1 VTASVMYG
9 GAVDDRTANLVA
21 ALVVALSDELE
32 AGSSHV
38 AGQSAVGTAALAT
51 LLSAP
56 GARVEAL
63 SRVLGLTGSGTVR
76 LVDRLVAAELV
87 ERRRDAADQR
97 GVSLWLTDRGRAA
110 ATDVVTRRREVVARV
125 LAPLSDAQRA
135 VVAEAVEP
143 VLAHLVE
150 DRSQAD
156 RVCRFCD
163 YSVCPP
169 ADCPV
174 ERAVT

>member
-1 VTASVMYG
+1 M
-9 GAVDDRTANLVA
+9 DDRTANLFA

-32 AGSSHV
+32 AGSAHV

-56 GARVEAL
+56 GARVDAL
-63 SRVLGLTGSGTVR
+63 GRVLGLTGSGAVR
-76 LVDRLVAAELV
+76 LVDRLVAADLV
-87 ERRRDAADQR
+87 ERRRDTTDQR
-97 GVSLWLTDRGRAA
+97 GVTLWLTDQGRAA
-110 ATDVVTRRREVVARV
+110 ATEVVTRRREVVARV

-135 VVAEAVEP
+135 AVAEATEP
-143 VLAHLVE
+143 VLAHLVK
-150 DRSQAD
+150 DRSRAD

-174 ERAVT
+174 ESSVP

>member
-1 VTASVMYG
+1 M
-9 GAVDDRTANLVA
+9 DDRTANLVA

-32 AGSSHV
+32 AGGTHV

-56 GARVEAL
+56 GARVDAL
-63 SRVLGLTGSGTVR
+63 GRVLGLTGSGTVR

-87 ERRRDAADQR
+87 ERRRDISDQR
-97 GVSLWLTDRGRAA
+97 GVSLWLTDQGRAA
-110 ATDVVTRRREVVARV
+110 ATHVVTRRREVVARA
-125 LAPLSDAQRA
+125 LAPLSDAQRV

-143 VLAHLVE
+143 VLAQLVK
-150 DRSQAD
+150 DRSHAD

-163 YSVCPP
+163 YSVCPQ

-174 ERAVT
+174 ERSVP

>member
-1 VTASVMYG
+1 M
-9 GAVDDRTANLVA
+9 DDRTANLFA
-21 ALVVALSDELE
+21 ALVVALSDELD
-32 AGSSHV
+32 AGSTRV
-38 AGQSAVGTAALAT
+38 AGQSAVGAAALAT

-56 GARVEAL
+56 GARVDAL
-63 SRVLGLTGSGTVR
+63 GRVIGLTGSGTVR
-76 LVDRLVAAELV
+76 LVDRLVAANLV
-87 ERRRDAADQR
+87 ERRRDTTDQR
-97 GVSLWLTDRGRAA
+97 AVSLWLTAQGRVA

-143 VLAHLVE
+143 VLAHLVK
-150 DRSQAD
+150 DRSRAD

-174 ERAVT
+174 ENAVS

>member
-1 VTASVMYG
+1 M
-9 GAVDDRTANLVA
+9 DDRTANLFA

-32 AGSSHV
+32 AGNTHV

-56 GARVEAL
+56 GARVDAL
-63 SRVLGLTGSGTVR
+63 GRVIGLTGSGTVR

-87 ERRRDAADQR
+87 ERRRDTTDQR
-97 GVSLWLTDRGRAA
+97 AVSLWLTEQGRAA
-110 ATDVVTRRREVVARV
+110 ATDVVKRRREVVARV
-125 LAPLSDAQRA
+125 LAPLSDSQRA
-135 VVAEAVEP
+135 VVSEAVEP
-143 VLAHLVE
+143 VLAHLVK
-150 DRSQAD
+150 DRSRAD

-174 ERAVT
+174 ERSVP